1 MTDGKDVETVQNHT
15 TEVLGRV
22 QNVLDTYIAFP
33 DDESR
38 DAVALWV
45 MHTWVYHSFENT
57 PRLSVSSSQPGSGK
71 TRVLEIVREIC
82 PNPKMF
88 VSVTPATVFRSINKY
103 TMLTLLVD
111 EVDTIFG
118 RSGSASSHRELQG
131 ILNTGYRKGATV
143 PRTVGTDD
151 VKDFPTFAPVAMS
164 GLGGLPDALSTRSI
178 HIKMKKAGGT
188 RSIKPLRMRFAEPV
202 FNLLRVQ
209 LGKWATEYSEAL
221 SMSLPNMPDGVVDR
235 DADIWEPLI
244 AIADLASEEWSE
256 RARKSCVHLIGVS
269 SKKDEPYP
277 VKLLTRVREIYDEH
291 GSESMFSI
299 ELIEKLGSEWGLNSK
314 SLSRVMGEYDVSGGN
329 ITRNKR
335 RGKGYKR
342 SDLEVAWSA
351 LGIKSKVKEDPN
363 EFKVTTDGS

>member
-82 PNPKMF
+82 PTPKMF
-88 VSVTPATVFRSINKY
+88 VSVTPAAMFRSIENHSR
-103 TMLTLLVD
+103 LTIFVD

-131 ILNTGYRKGATV
+131 VLNSGYRKGATV
-143 PRTVGTDD
+143 PRTVGTNG
-151 VKDFPTFAPVAMS
+151 VHDFPTFAPVAMS
-164 GLGGLPDALSTRSI
+164 GLGSLPDALSTRSI

-277 VKLLTRVREIYDEH
+277 VKLLTKIREIYDQE
-291 GSESMFSI
+291 GSNGMFSL
-299 ELIEKLGSEWGLNSK
+299 ELVDMLGPEWGLTPK
-314 SLSRVMGEYDVSGGN
+314 SLSKVMGEYDVTGSKVTVSG
-329 ITRNKR
+329 R
-335 RGKGYKR
+335 RGMGYKR